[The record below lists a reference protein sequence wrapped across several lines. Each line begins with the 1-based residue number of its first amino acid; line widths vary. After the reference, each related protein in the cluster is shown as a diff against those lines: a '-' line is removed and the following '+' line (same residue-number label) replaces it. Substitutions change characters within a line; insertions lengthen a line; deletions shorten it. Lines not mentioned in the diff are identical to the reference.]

1 MNYLLLESIMNKVFR
16 LLVLTV
22 LSIAL
27 INLASCGGSG
37 SGSSSTPAVASTSKT
52 YNAAA
57 SEGELLEYTLDETN
71 LTYSY
76 KVTSSAVGINNDTHT
91 GTLVLNADGT
101 YTPSSASNTRIIVLP
116 NKLVVGATKLNING
130 ADKHTVIVGVPTT
143 TNVQFSDIAGTYN
156 YVSLQCLTSACNNST
171 GDPESAYGTFNI
183 STSGNWVECTRSNYT
198 AAPSSCAG
206 RDSGTLNSL
215 GNGRFQILSGS
226 TDMGTGM
233 FYHSS
238 SGQKVMIID
247 LKNYLGSYGRGMIY
261 GVPQTSLTF
270 GASTNGKYYFNST
283 ELTSGNYTGWINVSG
298 SSAAV
303 SDGSGP
309 LSLTANAPWTGMMD
323 TVEGYGMLAAEGAF
337 MWVPK
342 NLAKDTHITVGVKK

>member
-1 MNYLLLESIMNKVFR
+1 MNKVFK
-16 LLVLTV
+16 LLFLATI
-22 LSIAL
+22 SIAL
-27 INLASCGGSG
+27 VNLAGCKKK
-37 SGSSSTPAVASTSKT
+37 SSTPAVASTSKT

-91 GTLVLNADGT
+91 GTLVKNADGT
-101 YTPSSASNTRIIVLP
+101 YTPSSATNSRIIVLP

-130 ADKHTVIVGVPTT
+130 ADKHTVIVGVPKT

-156 YVSLQCLTSACNNST
+156 YVSLQCLTVACNNST

-215 GNGRFQILSGS
+215 GKGRFKILSGS

-238 SGQKVMIID
+238 SGKKVMIVD
-247 LKNYLGSYGRGMIY
+247 LKNYLGNYGRGMIY

-270 GASTNGKYYFNST
+270 GASANGKYYWNST
-283 ELTSGNYTGWINVSG
+283 LGTNGWVNISG
-298 SSAAV
+298 SSYTFDT
-303 SDGSGP
+303 SSSGTM
-309 LSLTANAPWTGMMD
+309 TANTPWTGMVD
-323 TVEGYGMLAAEGAF
+323 AAAGYGILAAEGAY

-342 NLAKDTHITVGVKK
+342 SLAADTYMVVGLKK

>member
-1 MNYLLLESIMNKVFR
+1 MKIKHILKIILLLIVI
-16 LLVLTV
+16 T
-22 LSIAL
+22 
-27 INLASCGGSG
+27 LAGCGGGGDS
-37 SGSSSTPAVASTSKT
+37 SSSTSAAAASTSTT

-91 GTLVLNADGT
+91 GTLVKNADGT
-101 YTPSSASNTRIIVLP
+101 YTPSTATSSRVIVLP

-156 YVSLQCLTSACNNST
+156 YVSLQCLTSACNDST
-171 GDPESAYGTFNI
+171 GDPESAYGTFNV

-215 GNGRFQILSGS
+215 GSGKFQILSGS

-238 SGQKVMIID
+238 SGQKVLIVD
-247 LKNYLGSYGRGMIY
+247 LKNFYGNYGRGMIY
-261 GVPQTSLTF
+261 GVPQKTLTL
-270 GASTNGKYYFNST
+270 GASTNGKYYWNST
-283 ELTSGNYTGWINVSG
+283 QGTNGWVNVSG
-298 SSAAV
+298 STYTHDTSA
-303 SDGSGP
+303 SGTI
-309 LSLTANAPWTGMMD
+309 TANTPWTGMMD
-323 TVEGYGMLAAEGAF
+323 ADSGYGILADEGTY

-342 NLAKDTHITVGVKK
+342 SLAVDTYMVVGVKK

>member
-1 MNYLLLESIMNKVFR
+1 MRKIFKLLFLATI
-16 LLVLTV
+16 
-22 LSIAL
+22 SIAL
-27 INLASCGGSG
+27 INLTGCKKE
-37 SGSSSTPAVASTSKT
+37 SSTPAAAASTSKT

-76 KVTSSAVGINNDTHT
+76 KVTSSAVGINNNTHT
-91 GTLVLNADGT
+91 GTLVQNADGT
-101 YTPSSASNTRIIVLP
+101 YTPSSATSSRVIILP

-233 FYHSS
+233 FYHSPT
-238 SGQKVMIID
+238 GQKIMIVD

-261 GVPQTSLTF
+261 GVPQNTLTF

-283 ELTSGNYTGWINVSG
+283 KLTSGTYAGWINVSG

-309 LSLTANAPWTGMMD
+309 LSLTANSPWTGMMD

-342 NLAKDTHITVGVKK
+342 NLASDNHIIVGVKK